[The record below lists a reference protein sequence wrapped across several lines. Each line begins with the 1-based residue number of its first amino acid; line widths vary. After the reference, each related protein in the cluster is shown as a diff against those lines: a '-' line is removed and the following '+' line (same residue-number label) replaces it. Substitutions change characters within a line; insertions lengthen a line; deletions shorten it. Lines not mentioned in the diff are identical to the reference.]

1 MPKISKSQFQRDVF
15 AMTRLIPRGRV
26 SSYGAI
32 AASIGSNGAARRV
45 GWVLNDSFGS
55 TTPVPAHRVV
65 NRLGLLTGRI
75 HFSENMP
82 MEDLLRAE
90 GVEVKQNRV
99 VNFEGLFWDPMVE
112 CELD

>member
-1 MPKISKSQFQRDVF
+1 MHF
-15 AMTRLIPRGRV
+15 A
-26 SSYGAI
+26 
-32 AASIGSNGAARRV
+32 
-45 GWVLNDSFGS
+45 
-55 TTPVPAHRVV
+55 
-65 NRLGLLTGRI
+65 
-75 HFSENMP
+75 ENMP